1 MSVIISHL
9 SRLISIQDQVEEIIA
24 AADGHKDPYLNTLDM
39 TNSENLK
46 LYNKAIFGLPDNYR
60 YDLIGPSRHILL
72 RIIACCIHVW
82 IKNSSTD
89 VHIQRCSTRIY
100 LIQ

>member
-39 TNSENLK
+39 NNSENHLPPPSMK
-46 LYNKAIFGLPDNYR
+46 GGDYKAAN
-60 YDLIGPSRHILL
+60 
-72 RIIACCIHVW
+72 
-82 IKNSSTD
+82 
-89 VHIQRCSTRIY
+89 
-100 LIQ
+100 